1 MPTCLDVMR
10 ASLFVLFLIERYI
23 AKLRNVRQ
31 MSGNRL
37 RHRTDDNMETW
48 NNRKTITRRKIMA
61 RVGVALE

>member
-1 MPTCLDVMR
+1 MR

-61 RVGVALE
+61 MVGVALE